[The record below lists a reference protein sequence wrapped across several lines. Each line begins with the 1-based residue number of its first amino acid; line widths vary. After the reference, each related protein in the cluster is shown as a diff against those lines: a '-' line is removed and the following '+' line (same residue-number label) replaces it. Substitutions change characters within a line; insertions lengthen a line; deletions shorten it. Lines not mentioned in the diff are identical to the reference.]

1 MSGDVPL
8 DGTDAVRIRL
18 PGGNKRALL
27 IRLAA
32 IGEALTG
39 RGRDAVLAALTER
52 ERLGST
58 GLGAGVALPHGRVE
72 GLTRVHGA
80 FARLAS
86 PVDFEA
92 VDGQPVDL
100 VFMLLSPPDAGA
112 EHLKALAAASRALRD
127 RERVEKLRGARSR
140 DAMLALLTGGDA
152 GGGSG
157 RA

>member
-18 PGGNKRALL
+18 PGGNKRALFA
-27 IRLAA
+27 RLAA
-32 IGEALTG
+32 IGEGLTG
-39 RGRDAVLAALTER
+39 HTREAVLAALNER
-52 ERLGST
+52 EKLGST
-58 GLGAGVALPHGRVE
+58 GLGAGIAVPHGRVE
-72 GLTRVHGA
+72 GLDRVHGA

-100 VFMLLSPPDAGA
+100 VFMLLSPPDAGV

-127 RERVEKLRGARSR
+127 RDRADKLRGARSR
-140 DAMLALLTGGDA
+140 DALLALLIGGDPE
-152 GGGSG
+152 

>member
-1 MSGDVPL
+1 MSADVPL
-8 DGTDAVRIRL
+8 DGTEAVRIRL

-27 IRLAA
+27 ARLAA

-39 RGRDAVLAALTER
+39 SDRGVILAALAER
-52 ERLGST
+52 EKLGST
-58 GLGAGVALPHGRVE
+58 GLGAGVALPHGRLE

-92 VDGQPVDL
+92 VDGQSVDL

-127 RERVEKLRGARSR
+127 RERVDKLRGARSR
-140 DAMLALLTGGDA
+140 DAMLALLTGGDPE
-152 GGGSG
+152 